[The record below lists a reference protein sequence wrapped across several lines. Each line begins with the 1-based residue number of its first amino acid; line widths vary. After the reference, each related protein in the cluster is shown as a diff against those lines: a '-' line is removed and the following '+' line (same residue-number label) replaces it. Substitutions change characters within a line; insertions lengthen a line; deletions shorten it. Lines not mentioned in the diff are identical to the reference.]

1 MVMAAKF
8 YTADE
13 LQIVRDR
20 AVEIAAESV
29 ANFYR
34 DISPEFGR
42 ALFFTCMRLWKSGPA
57 VTCARLNSNIRPQ
70 IINAWHWSEKLHG
83 VLLKKHNF
91 DYTPLFLQTDKLAA
105 TLTEKGDLWVDFR
118 EIRKELGL

>member
-1 MVMAAKF
+1 MAAKF
-8 YTADE
+8 YTDAE
-13 LQIVRDR
+13 LKTVRDK
-20 AVEIAAESV
+20 AVEIAAEGV
-29 ANFYR
+29 ANFYHE
-34 DISPEFGR
+34 ISPEFGR

-91 DYTPLFLQTDKLAA
+91 DYTPLFLQTDRLAA
-105 TLTEKGDLWVDFR
+105 TLTEKNDLWVDFR

>member
-20 AVEIAAESV
+20 AVEIAAEGV

-34 DISPEFGR
+34 EISPEFGR

-70 IINAWHWSEKLHG
+70 IINAWHWSQPLSG
-83 VLLKKHNF
+83 VLLKKHDLDF
-91 DYTPLFLQTDKLAA
+91 IPLFLQTDKLAPL
-105 TLTEKGDLWVDFR
+105 LTQEGDLWIDF
-118 EIRKELGL
+118 EEVRKELGL

>member
-1 MVMAAKF
+1 MAAKF

-20 AVEIAAESV
+20 AVEIAAEGV

-34 DISPEFGR
+34 EISPEFGR

-70 IINAWHWSEKLHG
+70 IVNAWNWSEKLHG

-91 DYTPLFLQTDKLAA
+91 DYTPSFCKQTGSLQ
-105 TLTEKGDLWVDFR
+105 R
-118 EIRKELGL
+118 SQRKAISGCTSGRSGRS

>member
-1 MVMAAKF
+1 MVVPAKF
-8 YTADE
+8 YTDAE
-13 LQIVRDR
+13 LKTVRDKV
-20 AVEIAAESV
+20 VEIAAEGV
-29 ANFYR
+29 ANFYCE
-34 DISPEFGR
+34 ISPEFGR

-70 IINAWHWSEKLHG
+70 IINAWHWSIKLHG